1 MALAARGRRQESIEF
16 LPVRSET
23 GDMAYRLLATD
34 PETLREFFS
43 RVIFIRHDILLHQGN
58 PRCAPTVPALEARPL
73 VVDRM
78 RMPRCRF
85 AGGHKELKT
94 ARAVSVRY
102 RSGTFQLTTRSVSF
116 GKPSPWVWL
125 IVPLC
130 LAVTSSSVFA
140 AEGKA
145 SGPSEALFLVQIIIL
160 VVVGRLLGEAMVRL
174 GQPSIMGQII
184 GGIILGPS
192 VFGLIFP
199 ESQAALFPDAE
210 AQKAMADA
218 VAQLGILFL
227 LLLAGMETDLGLALR
242 LRRAA
247 AGVSLTGIVLPFALG
262 FTLGELVPADLLPD
276 PDARLVTSLFL
287 GTALSI
293 SSVKIVASVVREM
306 DFMRRN
312 VGQLIVAS
320 AIIDDTIGWVI
331 IAVTFSLAQNGAV
344 DLTTLAQ
351 SVIGTLVFM
360 VLSFTIG
367 RRIVF
372 EIIRWTNDKFK
383 SDLPVLSAIIAI
395 MGAMA
400 IITNAIGV
408 HTVLGAFV
416 AGILVGQSPILTK
429 QIEGQLRALTTALFM
444 PVFFGLTGLHTDLGV
459 LADPS
464 ILLLAVGLIVIAS
477 VGKFAGAFAG
487 AKVGG
492 FSNAEAIALG
502 CGMNARG
509 STEVIVASIG
519 LSVGVLGERL
529 FSVIVA
535 MAVVTTM
542 AMPPTLRWALK
553 RLPMREDEKNRLEL
567 EAFEDSSFLSD
578 FERVLLVTDQSPS
591 SDLAARVAGHFA
603 GVRKMPVTVLAV
615 GDTEGSDQT
624 DKQGVQAEDHAKR
637 MSERVHEVA
646 GGAVET
652 TSDGS
657 EPIQSDIHVSIRARD
672 GELEDILSETA
683 DKGHDMM
690 FVGVEPTTAESGGYS
705 ESIST
710 MITAFEGTTA
720 VVASRGHVPREDAQL
735 RILVPVSGTERSMKA
750 AEFAFVIAKASGAAI
765 SAVYFQEPGQTTS
778 LSRVSDMNNIH
789 QSAFQRLDQIAD
801 FYGVSIEKVVSQGS
815 SPELA
820 ILRHARRG
828 HFNLIVLGVSRRAGS
843 IVSYGTVADT
853 LLETADRSFIF
864 IET

>member
-1 MALAARGRRQESIEF
+1 MPAARCGQRAADRFGGPIE
-16 LPVRSET
+16 
-23 GDMAYRLLATD
+23 LLVTCS
-34 PETLREFFS
+34 S
-43 RVIFIRHDILLHQGN
+43 R
-58 PRCAPTVPALEARPL
+58 T
-73 VVDRM
+73 
-78 RMPRCRF
+78 
-85 AGGHKELKT
+85 ELKRAT
-94 ARAVSVRY
+94 AVSPE
-102 RSGTFQLTTRSVSF
+102 QSVGASILPIKRVSL
-116 GKPSPWVWL
+116 GKPSRLVW
-125 IVPLC
+125 PLFFLSFLLSC
-130 LAVTSSSVFA
+130 GAAVA
-140 AEGKA
+140 AEGKG

-160 VVVGRLLGEAMVRL
+160 VVIGRLLGEAMVRL

-192 VFGLIFP
+192 VFGLIAP
-199 ESQAALFPDAE
+199 EAQAALFPDGE

-218 VAQLGILFL
+218 IAQLGILFL

-247 AGVSLTGIVLPFALG
+247 TGVSLTGIVLPFAMGFSLG
-262 FTLGELVPADLLPD
+262 QLLPATLLPD

-320 AIIDDTIGWVI
+320 AIIDDTVGWVI
-331 IAVTFSLAQNGAV
+331 IAVTFSLAQSGHV
-344 DLTTLAQ
+344 DLTTLAE
-351 SVIGTLVFM
+351 SVIGTVAFM
-360 VLSFTIG
+360 ALSFTIG

-372 EIIRWTNDKFK
+372 EIIRWTNDRFR

-429 QIEGQLRALTTALFM
+429 QIEGQLRGLTTALFM
-444 PVFFGLTGLHTDLGV
+444 PVFFGLTGLSTNLSVLG
-459 LADPS
+459 DPS
-464 ILLLAVGLIVIAS
+464 ISLLAVGLIVIAS

-492 FSNAEAIALG
+492 FTNAEAIALG

-519 LSVGVLGERL
+519 LSVGMLDERL

-553 RLPMREDEKNRLEL
+553 RLPMRNEEKNRLEL
-567 EAFEDSSFLSD
+567 EAFEDSSFLSG
-578 FERVLLVTDQSPS
+578 FERVLLVTDRSSS
-591 SDLAARVAGHFA
+591 SDLAARIAGYFA
-603 GVRKMPVTVLAV
+603 AVRNMPVTVLAV
-615 GDTEGSDQT
+615 NARDGQADDSDDGS
-624 DKQGVQAEDHAKR
+624 QADHPA
-637 MSERVHEVA
+637 ERVSDRVREIA

-652 TSDGS
+652 ASKETAAVA
-657 EPIQSDIHVSIRARD
+657 PDIHVSIRDRD
-672 GELEDILSETA
+672 GKLEDVLADTA
-683 DKGHDMM
+683 EKGHDMM
-690 FVGVEPTTAESGGYS
+690 FVGVEPTTAETGGYS
-705 ESIST
+705 ENLST
-710 MITAFEGTTA
+710 MIAAFEGTTA
-720 VVASRGHVPREDAQL
+720 LVASRGRVPGDDSKL
-735 RILVPVSGTERSMKA
+735 RILVPVSGTERSMKS
-750 AEFAFVIAKASGAAI
+750 AEFACVMAKASGAAI
-765 SAVYFQEPGQTTS
+765 SAVYFREPGQATS
-778 LSRVSDMNNIH
+778 LSRVSDTDNVH
-789 QSAFQRLDQIAD
+789 RSAFQRLDQIAD
-801 FYGVSIEKVVSQGS
+801 FYGIEIEKVVSQGS
-815 SPELA
+815 SPELS
-820 ILRHARRG
+820 ILTHARKGR
-828 HFNLIVLGVSRRAGS
+828 FNLIVLGVSKRAGA
-843 IVSYGTVADT
+843 VLSYGTIADT
-853 LLETADRSFIF
+853 LLETADRSFVF

>member
-1 MALAARGRRQESIEF
+1 MTR
-16 LPVRSET
+16 
-23 GDMAYRLLATD
+23 
-34 PETLREFFS
+34 
-43 RVIFIRHDILLHQGN
+43 
-58 PRCAPTVPALEARPL
+58 
-73 VVDRM
+73 
-78 RMPRCRF
+78 
-85 AGGHKELKT
+85 
-94 ARAVSVRY
+94 
-102 RSGTFQLTTRSVSF
+102 RSVSF

-125 IVPLC
+125 VVPLC
-130 LAVTSSSVFA
+130 LLATSGSVFA
-140 AEGKA
+140 AEGK
-145 SGPSEALFLVQIIIL
+145 SPGPSEALFLVQIIIL

-184 GGIILGPS
+184 GGILLGPS
-192 VFGLIFP
+192 VFGLILP
-199 ESQAALFPDAE
+199 DTQAALFPDAE

-262 FTLGELVPADLLPD
+262 FALGELVPADLLPD
-276 PDARLVTSLFL
+276 PNARLVTSLFL

-360 VLSFTIG
+360 ALSFTIG

-372 EIIRWTNDKFK
+372 ESIRWTNDKFK

-444 PVFFGLTGLHTDLGV
+444 PVFFGLTGLHTDLSV

-487 AKVGG
+487 AKISG

-519 LSVGVLGERL
+519 LSVGVLDERL

-553 RLPMREDEKNRLEL
+553 RLPMREDEKSRLEL
-567 EAFEDSSFLSD
+567 EAFEDSSFLSG
-578 FERVLLVTDQSPS
+578 FERVLLVTDQSQS

-615 GDTEGSDQT
+615 GDKEGSDQT
-624 DKQGVQAEDHAKR
+624 DEQDAPAEDHAKR
-637 MSERVHEVA
+637 ISERVQEVA

-652 TSDGS
+652 AADRS
-657 EPIQSDIHVSIRARD
+657 EPIQSDIHVSIRNRD
-672 GELEDILSETA
+672 GDLEDILSETA
-683 DKGHDMM
+683 EKGHDMM

-705 ESIST
+705 ESVST

-720 VVASRGHVPREDAQL
+720 VVASRAHVPGEDAQL

-778 LSRVSDMNNIH
+778 LSRVSDTNNIH

-801 FYGVSIEKVVSQGS
+801 FYGVAIEKVVSQGS

-820 ILRHARRG
+820 ILMHARRG
-828 HFNLIVLGVSRRAGS
+828 RFNLIVLGVSRRAGS

-853 LLETADRSFIF
+853 LLETADRSFVF